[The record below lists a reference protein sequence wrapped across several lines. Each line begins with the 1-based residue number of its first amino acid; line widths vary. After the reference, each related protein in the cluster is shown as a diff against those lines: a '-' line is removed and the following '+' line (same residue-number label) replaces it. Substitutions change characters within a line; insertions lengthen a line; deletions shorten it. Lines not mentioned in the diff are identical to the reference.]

1 MCKITTGHYLSY
13 SPDNCN
19 RTVFPDAEARA
30 IDLFATLRPNEPW
43 SDLPPALPTSPAT
56 RTESDMHD
64 QPALLAP
71 ALATLEDVTEFARMV
86 LATADS
92 VHTALKRLSASSAK
106 DPDIGYSVLTEEY
119 AIRAR
124 ANILLNDSARHT
136 VENLGFSQA
145 SLQVFMDSMDKR
157 IDGCVSLVGLL
168 SASTDLITFAS
179 AVSSGNKRIL
189 EVLAQAFGVVGASPS
204 TGLLCR
210 SSADSTP
217 SCSETNCS

>member
-1 MCKITTGHYLSY
+1 
-13 SPDNCN
+13 
-19 RTVFPDAEARA
+19 
-30 IDLFATLRPNEPW
+30 
-43 SDLPPALPTSPAT
+43 
-56 RTESDMHD
+56 MHD
-64 QPALLAP
+64 QPALFAP

-157 IDGCVSLVGLL
+157 IDGCVSLAELL

-189 EVLAQAFGVVGASPS
+189 EVLAQAFWGASLS